1 MCSPIGSSN
10 MKTPRVSDFDP
21 KAVPSLKSPLDDM
34 PAIATHGA
42 SHPPLMPLEVT
53 PDTSNRPALAPE
65 STPELPPARSAEAPS
80 VRTDVRVKRTI
91 TRYAFEFFQDQIENL
106 KKLSLEEQLRGE
118 KGSMSQMVREA
129 LDAYISQ
136 RQRTEA

>member
-21 KAVPSLKSPLDDM
+21 HAMPPLKSPLDDM
-34 PAIATHGA
+34 PAIATHA
-42 SHPPLMPLEVT
+42 PSPSPLTPLEVT
-53 PDTSNRPALAPE
+53 PTTSQAPALSPE
-65 STPELPPARSAEAPS
+65 NTPELPPARPTEAPP
-80 VRTDVRVKRTI
+80 VRTPVRVKRTI